1 MRTIELEAMRL
12 GLGLSQAECAKHI
25 IGVSRRS
32 WQYWEQGERK
42 IPKEVEDR
50 MFFLFSLRDEKIEFL
65 KKHILNNIQNGQK
78 TGLIFYSSK
87 NKIPE
92 DHLIITKVWNSAVIL
107 LLNLFKNEKSLEI
120 IKFDDELFL
129 QYLDENK
136 KLDNEESRCEWAD
149 SIAQS
154 IKRLE
159 KL

>member
-12 GLGLSQAECAKHI
+12 ELGLSQAESAKHI
-25 IGVSRRS
+25 ANVSHRS
-32 WQYWEQGERK
+32 WQYWEKGGRR
-42 IPKEVEDR
+42 IPKEIEDK
-50 MFFLFSLRDEKIEFL
+50 MFFLFSLRDKKIEFL
-65 KKHILNNIQNGQK
+65 KKHILNNIQNGK
-78 TGLIFYSSK
+78 KSGLIFYSSK

-92 DHLIITKVWNSAVIL
+92 DHLLITKVWNSAVIL
-107 LLNLFKNEKSLEI
+107 LLNLFKNEKSLELI
-120 IKFDDELFL
+120 RFDDELFL

-149 SIAQS
+149 NIAQS